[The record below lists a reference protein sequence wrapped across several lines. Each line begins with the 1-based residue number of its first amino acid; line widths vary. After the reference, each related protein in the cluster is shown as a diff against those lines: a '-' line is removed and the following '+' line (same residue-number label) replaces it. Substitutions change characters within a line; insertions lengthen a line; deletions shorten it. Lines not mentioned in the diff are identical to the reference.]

1 MSTTSLHNQQSGLVS
16 IIVAII
22 FITIIS
28 LVTTSFALLSRREQ
42 RQALD
47 RQLSTQAFYA
57 AESGINDAIEKAKAG
72 PINISDCNAAGS
84 LSDSGSQLDDSL
96 SYTCVLVDEKPKSLE
111 FAPVSTDDSTIVK
124 VQAAVPIGKIRI
136 SWQDFEGSK
145 VFADN
150 DKYYLPQAS
159 WNTDHPD
166 TSYANN
172 TGILRTTVIPVTT
185 GMTRQSLVDNSQTLF
200 LYPKE
205 STTAGQ
211 SGEYTYQTG
220 QASQGAY
227 VEGKCNEDNNSA
239 ARPRYCNADING
251 LSGTTTYYIRLKGIY
266 RSSRVTIQ
274 AFDTSGSDLNPL
286 ALESGQIVVDATGK
300 ATDVLRRVQ
309 VRVPV
314 FTTYKTPEAALETTE
329 TICKKIEY
337 TQNAT
342 TDLCEP
348 YN

>member
-1 MSTTSLHNQQSGLVS
+1 MSRIRLHNQQSGLVS

-57 AESGINDAIEKAKAG
+57 AESGINDAVQAAKSG
-72 PINISDCNAAGS
+72 PINITDCGQASS
-84 LSDSGSQLDDSL
+84 LSDSGSQLNDAL
-96 SYTCVLVDEKPKSLE
+96 SYTCVLVDEKPKTLE
-111 FAPVSTDDSTIVK
+111 FAPVTTDDSTIVK
-124 VQAAVPIGKIRI
+124 LQAAVPIGKIRI
-136 SWQDFEGSK
+136 SWQDFEGSN

-172 TGILRTTVIPVTT
+172 TGILRTTLIPITSN
-185 GMTRQSLVDNSQTLF
+185 MTRQGLIDASQTLF
-200 LYPKE
+200 LYPKAS
-205 STTAGQ
+205 STVNQ
-211 SGEYTYQTG
+211 SGNYNYQPGQVNQGEYIDG
-220 QASQGAY
+220 QCNAS
-227 VEGKCNEDNNSA
+227 NNTAS
-239 ARPRYCNADING
+239 RPRYCNVDING
-251 LSGTTTYYIRLKGIY
+251 LNGTTTYYLRLKGIY
-266 RSSRVTIQ
+266 RNARVTIQ
-274 AFDTSGSDLNPL
+274 AFDTSGSDANPL

-337 TQNAT
+337 TASNT